1 MPDNANP
8 APGAAGGNGNG
19 DNDVLL
25 PYRPIVLQPN
35 DRYAPSNDATAV
47 PVFYGDAKV
56 DAGEASSWLQQVG
69 RNCLMCGHNDRQ
81 AINFAV
87 QRLGGPARDW
97 FYNCALN
104 SPRDIDARRM
114 EADFQYWQEKFLLR
128 YAGLRSSKD
137 PVRNLEGLVQR
148 SHESAERYI
157 IRLQAAYADFDR
169 QSRQRTLK
177 AHEDTPNTSFIHVEE
192 QQEIEDMGL
201 TAAQTQRVLN
211 ICMKGA
217 RRFAKVWIDERSEDV
232 KYEAIATH
240 AVVHCTSDKMK
251 TLIRKKMFDP
261 VCNTPAKLADACREE
276 DLSHTAPVTK
286 APNNS
291 RSFSNYGQDG
301 NKNVSAIDG
310 EEDAEAV
317 EAIGQS
323 GRGGRGRGRGRGRGG
338 RGAGAGSGRG
348 GRNDGGDNSKANLYC
363 HCCRRSGHDIDECR
377 TFAAMQDWHKATVAA
392 RGKKRGGKTG
402 GQQRQPAAASAG
414 EEAAGP
420 GMATGQQQQHQQPP
434 HQQASS
440 VTVPPH
446 LFSQFQQFC
455 AAAQPT
461 QQYAYPPPQPQGF
474 H

>member
-1 MPDNANP
+1 
-8 APGAAGGNGNG
+8 
-19 DNDVLL
+19 
-25 PYRPIVLQPN
+25 
-35 DRYAPSNDATAV
+35 
-47 PVFYGDAKV
+47 
-56 DAGEASSWLQQVG
+56 
-69 RNCLMCGHNDRQ
+69 
-81 AINFAV
+81 
-87 QRLGGPARDW
+87 
-97 FYNCALN
+97 
-104 SPRDIDARRM
+104 M

-192 QQEIEDMGL
+192 QQDIEDMGL
-201 TAAQTQRVLN
+201 TAAQTQRMLN

-310 EEDAEAV
+310 EEEEEAV

-338 RGAGAGSGRG
+338 RGAGAGSGRRRTQRRRRQQQG
-348 GRNDGGDNSKANLYC
+348 QPLLPLLQEVGPRHRRVPHLRRDAGLAQGDGRRAREEARRQDGRTAAAASSSISR
-363 HCCRRSGHDIDECR
+363 RRSSR
-377 TFAAMQDWHKATVAA
+377 TWNGDGTA
-392 RGKKRGGKTG
+392 
-402 GQQRQPAAASAG
+402 AAASA
-414 EEAAGP
+414 APPSAGLLCH
-420 GMATGQQQQHQQPP
+420 GT
-434 HQQASS
+434 
-440 VTVPPH
+440 
-446 LFSQFQQFC
+446 
-455 AAAQPT
+455 
-461 QQYAYPPPQPQGF
+461 PPPVLPVSAILCRSSAHPAVCLPTPAASGF
-474 H
+474 SLADEKARHSRRPGINPNELFNDTKQINTSKQ